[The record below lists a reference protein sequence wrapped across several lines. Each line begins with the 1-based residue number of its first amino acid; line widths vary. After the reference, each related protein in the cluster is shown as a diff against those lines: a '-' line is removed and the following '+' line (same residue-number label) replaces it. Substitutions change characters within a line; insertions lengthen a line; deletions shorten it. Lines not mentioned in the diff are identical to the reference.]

1 MFHLGRAI
9 INFAVCK
16 NYNTLNILLTDW
28 FAQNKVNETE
38 MFITVAFLVHSIT
51 DELQP
56 FQSGNV
62 FNGLATLTGARYKH
76 RSLFKVYGLILIR
89 INSIQFKP
97 KPVLQYY

>member
-1 MFHLGRAI
+1 MKI
-9 INFAVCK
+9 WDSV
-16 NYNTLNILLTDW
+16 YILLFDW
-28 FAQNKVNETE
+28 FAQNKVDQTE

-89 INSIQFKP
+89 INSIQFKT